1 MSKRCSPDVRDRWVF
16 SEQVI
21 TAEDPHRAANHFYSE
36 IRWYWGIMW
45 PAFERVRTLTRPNSG
60 DAAKVKK
67 MGIKIAI
74 ADVLATFGDVSLWR
88 IEDTFEDNIRT
99 QMNKAIFTAMK
110 EMEV

>member
-1 MSKRCSPDVRDRWVF
+1 M
-16 SEQVI
+16 I
-21 TAEDPHRAANHFYSE
+21 TSDDPHHAASRFYSE